1 MKDRGHQAS
10 SAGAVSSK
18 PGRHLVPRDIRLMSL
33 AFLLVFLG
41 YDGVQQYA
49 ITYFNGLNLSR
60 IGFVSLILVYTSFS
74 IGSPFAAS
82 VVARFG
88 ARQAMLVS
96 PPLFSLFLLSLI
108 TKFAPIIWGAS
119 IATGLAGIIFWNA
132 QNTYLV
138 RAAYDDALGTSAG
151 YFAAF
156 KATGSG
162 VGVVV
167 VGFAVV
173 QISYVATFLAAALLP
188 LLACIFVARMTDIR
202 APQRSRRLATLSA
215 LHSKTV
221 WRVSA
226 IWFSMSFVFGLALS
240 AIPLIIRGTLGLA
253 YVGLLS
259 SCFYVVPIVASY
271 TVGNQSDIKGRR
283 ALLYVACASG
293 AAGLFAL
300 NFPGAWGAVVAGVI
314 LVAISNSTVGP
325 VATALAGDVATDTNL
340 DAVVALFRMV
350 QGAGIVAGLL
360 LAGVFAGGAA
370 LRIALVGLIICF
382 AISLPVFRDDI
393 PEIRRRV
400 AGEIG

>member
-1 MKDRGHQAS
+1 VNESGQA
-10 SAGAVSSK
+10 ATGAEAEFRQ
-18 PGRHLVPRDIRLMSL
+18 PGRSLVPRDIKLMSF

-49 ITYFNGLNLSR
+49 ITYFNGLNLNR
-60 IGFVSLILVYTSFS
+60 IGFVSLILAYTSFS

-88 ARQAMLVS
+88 ARRAMLAA
-96 PPLFSLFLLSLI
+96 PPVFSLFLLSLV
-108 TKFAPIIWGAS
+108 TKSAPIIWGVS
-119 IATGLAGIIFWNA
+119 VATGMAGIVFWNA

-138 RAAYDDALGTSAG
+138 RAAYDEALGTSAG
-151 YFAAF
+151 YFSGF
-156 KATGSG
+156 KAAGSG

-173 QISYVATFLAAALLP
+173 ETSFAATFLVAALLP
-188 LLACIFVARMTDIR
+188 LIACICIAQMTDIR
-202 APQRSRRLATLSA
+202 APQRRHRLLTLSA
-215 LHSKTV
+215 LRSKTV
-221 WRVSA
+221 WRISA

-253 YVGLLS
+253 YVGVLS

-271 TVGNQSDIKGRR
+271 TVGNQSDVRGRR
-283 ALLYVACASG
+283 VLLYIACASG

-300 NFPGAWGAVVAGVI
+300 NFPGASGAVVVGVL
-314 LVAISNSTVGP
+314 LVAVSNSTVGP

-340 DAVVALFRMV
+340 EAVVALFRMV

-360 LAGVFAGGAA
+360 LAGIFAGPAA
-370 LRIALVGLIICF
+370 LRISLVGLIVCF
-382 AISLPVFRDDI
+382 AVSLPVFREDI
-393 PEIRRRV
+393 PEIRSRV
-400 AGEIG
+400 AREID